1 MDILKQLN
9 HGIQCKMDPLEEQ
22 RLEIEVLESI
32 YPDELTKYNDKHFS
46 IDVQLDTPSER
57 KHILV
62 LDVKYPDE
70 YPNVIPD
77 LRIEKGDGS
86 DANQRG
92 NAQDEDEDDDED
104 EDEKETKRAVQLSE
118 HIALEREDI
127 AQLLLRLTEEAEVQ
141 IGMPSVF
148 ALTTLLKDEAEAL
161 FKEKLKVEQ
170 DKYEKKMLAR
180 EKEEQKK
187 FNGTKVTKESWAV
200 WYEALRKELK
210 PNKDPSAPRKMT
222 GREIFEK
229 GLAGVDDE
237 ERINAI
243 TENTKNI
250 TVS

>member
-1 MDILKQLN
+1 
-9 HGIQCKMDPLEEQ
+9 MDPLEEQ
-22 RLEIEVLESI
+22 RSEIEVLESI

-46 IDVQLDTPSER
+46 IDVLLDTPSER

-77 LRIEKGDGS
+77 LRIEKGADPAAS
-86 DANQRG
+86 HHG
-92 NAQDEDEDDDED
+92 NGQDDDEDED

-118 HIALEREDI
+118 HIELEREDL
-127 AQLLLRLTEEAEVQ
+127 AQLLSRLTEEAEIQ

-161 FKEKLKVEQ
+161 FREKLKVEQ
-170 DKYEKKMLAR
+170 DRYDKKMLAR

-187 FNGTKVTKESWAV
+187 FNGTKVTKESWAA
-200 WYEALRKELK
+200 WFEALRKELK
-210 PNKDPSAPRKMT
+210 PKKDASAPRKMT

-229 GLAGVDDE
+229 GLAGVEDE
-237 ERINAI
+237 ETINAI